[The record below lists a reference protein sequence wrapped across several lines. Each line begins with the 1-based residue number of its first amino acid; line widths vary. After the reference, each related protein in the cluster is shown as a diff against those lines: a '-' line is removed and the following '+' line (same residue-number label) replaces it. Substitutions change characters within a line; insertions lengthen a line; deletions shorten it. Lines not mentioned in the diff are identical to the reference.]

1 MQVYADPV
9 FTTTLPAESNAALN
23 AALDEGAW
31 LEVLSAFTTLAM
43 PPTLAFE
50 AEMTMGAS
58 GTFDG
63 YDSADPDAPI
73 GIISPGNTFGVGGV
87 QYTVDTVGFNT
98 DSNEFELR
106 VDPALPFDS
115 LTLTLAANQFPVLV
129 KNTGQSDGG
138 RRTLSSANPKRAQA
152 FTTGSSTAGY
162 TLGSIGLYL
171 AIVGTGADIP
181 HSGNELTVTLN
192 AVDEDG
198 NPDDSSVLCTLTDP
212 ASFSA
217 GLHLYTF
224 SAPTTGTPCPTLA
237 ASTTYFVVIER
248 VVPHTL
254 STTVYWYRTFR
265 FGEDDGGA
273 AGWSIADRRHF
284 YRSSDNGWHDASAVH
299 KIEISAPVAVV
310 VPPLVAPSISVDS
323 DGVGFYTWS
332 GTNPNWGE
340 GATVDVK
347 LDIGLIDICDRSPAV
362 AHAIKAATPSF
373 DYCHMTSRA
382 WTWMTSTSW
391 TSRTGRGTGLK
402 VGDFAG
408 IVRAD
413 PAGPEPVRPGRPLAP
428 VARRR
433 LRRPGQPGVAW
444 TSATTT

>member
-9 FTTTLPAESNAALN
+9 FTTTLPAERN

-31 LEVLSAFTTLAM
+31 LEVLSAFTTPAM

-73 GIISPGNTFGVGGV
+73 GSISPGNTFGVGGV

-138 RRTLSSANPKRAQA
+138 RRILSSGNPKRAQA
-152 FTTGSSTAGY
+152 FTTGSSTDGY

-171 AIVGTGADIP
+171 GIVGSVADIP

-198 NPDDSSVLCTLTDP
+198 NPDDGSVLCTLTDP
-212 ASFSA
+212 ASFST

-224 SAPTTGTPCPTLA
+224 SPPTTGTPCPTLA

-248 VVPHTL
+248 VVPTHCQPLCIGIEPT
-254 STTVYWYRTFR
+254 
-265 FGEDDGGA
+265 
-273 AGWSIADRRHF
+273 
-284 YRSSDNGWHDASAVH
+284 ASARTTAALRLVNRR
-299 KIEISAPVAVV
+299 S
-310 VPPLVAPSISVDS
+310 PPLLQ
-323 DGVGFYTWS
+323 
-332 GTNPNWGE
+332 
-340 GATVDVK
+340 K
-347 LDIGLIDICDRSPAV
+347 QRQ
-362 AHAIKAATPSF
+362 
-373 DYCHMTSRA
+373 R
-382 WTWMTSTSW
+382 
-391 TSRTGRGTGLK
+391 
-402 VGDFAG
+402 
-408 IVRAD
+408 
-413 PAGPEPVRPGRPLAP
+413 
-428 VARRR
+428 VARFVRGPQDRNQRPRR
-433 LRRPGQPGVAW
+433 RG
-444 TSATTT
+444 SASARVSQH